1 MTKFFVIAGGFFEFK
16 DWKSKNYP
24 EMLLNHDIENVGD
37 IIYVSG
43 VHVLKGYSN
52 PTGIFIG
59 TWHRRVDIKEILI
72 QLSTSMTD
80 TNRVEGINRAW
91 EHLKSI
97 KTI

>member
-1 MTKFFVIAGGFFEFK
+1 MKYFVISGGFFEFK

-24 EMLLNHDIENVGD
+24 EMLLNHQIENVGD

-52 PTGIFIG
+52 PRGIFIG

-72 QLSTSMTD
+72 QLQVS
-80 TNRVEGINRAW
+80 INDGSKIHAIEKAW
-91 EHLKSI
+91 KHLESR
-97 KTI
+97 